1 MSNGRHQTSC
11 DQGISAPFAPARG
24 SVCHNFES
32 ESLLFCGSVYS
43 SRFRLIYFPFLI
55 LASAGF
61 GSSSGIAHLLPIF
74 TAPGMRSSLHKICMR
89 RAEIPHLSAVCGTE
103 RYFITQSSKSDRLTR
118 TSIRKYNNSVYIII
132 RLANKI
138 KKFSAKF
145 TKYFQY

>member
-1 MSNGRHQTSC
+1 M
-11 DQGISAPFAPARG
+11 G

-32 ESLLFCGSVYS
+32 ESLLFYGSVYS
-43 SRFRLIYFPFLI
+43 SHFCLIYFPLLI

-118 TSIRKYNNSVYIII
+118 TSIRKYNNSAYIII

-138 KKFSAKF
+138 KRFSAKF
-145 TKYFQY
+145 IKYFQNRITGGWVLPTR